1 MVTSGRRRNGRMG
14 EREVRQC
21 FGYHIWGV
29 VLLAPSGWS
38 LQLTLTAKNNPTPMS
53 IIPRYRKNMQSI
65 IKHFLTLVGALS
77 IELRCNFYF
86 LLLQIHVSKISI
98 RRVL

>member
-1 MVTSGRRRNGRMG
+1 MRMG
-14 EREVRQC
+14 KWEARQC
-21 FGYHIWGV
+21 FRCHIWGV
-29 VLLAPSGWS
+29 VLLASSGWG
-38 LQLTLTAKNNPTPMS
+38 LQQAPPAKNNPTPMS